1 MRSKSE
7 FFPRLAFLIWF
18 RNIGKL
24 ENLVADG
31 QKALV
36 TGDTSKA
43 VDLLSEAS
51 HLADTLHGSSAPET
65 FSAFLEYGR
74 ALIRWA
80 DEQNE
85 IIRKDIQE
93 DDESIDSEDSEAGP
107 STEVSE
113 PDQPCDNGDAVEL
126 TGNEDSKAGPSTETG
141 PSTEVSESD
150 QPHDNG
156 NAVESTKTGNEDS
169 EAGQG
174 EGDYSRLDDN
184 DKILA
189 DAWSVTEIAKNICE
203 K

>member
-1 MRSKSE
+1 ME
-7 FFPRLAFLIWF
+7 ELI
-18 RNIGKL
+18 
-24 ENLVADG
+24 ADG
-31 QKALV
+31 QKTLV
-36 TGDTSKA
+36 AGDTSKA

-51 HLADTLHGSSAPET
+51 RLADILYGAFAPET

-85 IIRKDIQE
+85 IIRKNVQE

-107 STEVSE
+107 STEAGE
-113 PDQPCDNGDAVEL
+113 P
-126 TGNEDSKAGPSTETG
+126 
-141 PSTEVSESD
+141 D

-156 NAVESTKTGNEDS
+156 AAVESTKTGNEDS
-169 EAGQG
+169 ESGQG
-174 EGDYSRLDDN
+174 EGDYSRLDEN

-189 DAWSVTEIAKNICE
+189 DAWSVTEIAKKICE